1 VQVAMKGAI
10 VAAATIPTVK
20 AKVVTAIVP
29 VVKVKVAAPLVKAEE
44 IVATT
49 PAIKVE
55 VVEKKRKVKLPKLKM
70 SVDRHGLPT
79 SDLQKSFDA
88 RVRLLC
94 RVYLDDCHVKWS
106 VQRKS
111 KAATTI
117 IQKLLN
123 DFEGN
128 WNVDVVLKR
137 IGNAQRQR
145 RKSFLKVAKENGE
158 RPNLCSKAS

>member
-1 VQVAMKGAI
+1 MKGAI
-10 VAAATIPTVK
+10 VATATIPTVK

-55 VVEKKRKVKLPKLKM
+55 VVEKKRRVKLPKLKM

-94 RVYLDDCHVKWS
+94 
-106 VQRKS
+106 
-111 KAATTI
+111 
-117 IQKLLN
+117 
-123 DFEGN
+123 
-128 WNVDVVLKR
+128 
-137 IGNAQRQR
+137 
-145 RKSFLKVAKENGE
+145 
-158 RPNLCSKAS
+158 